1 MVKSNVIRRFGYLL
15 APVLLF
21 VLSLATIYDYGMNW
35 DSPIHFARG
44 QAYLRYILS
53 GKTDYSDLPSLC
65 KSEYNLNSRIDLA
78 TGEVCDRHRK
88 VRVSEYESHLLDFNS
103 RVAQTTYGHPAFS
116 DIMLAVSNGVFF
128 KSLGLVEDVPAYHL
142 YSVITT
148 FLLVLIVS
156 IWVKNTFGTFA
167 SVVAALTVYT
177 FPLLFA
183 EQHLN
188 VKDPPMAA
196 FFITSLYFFWLGLT
210 RKNVFYILISALA
223 GGASFGTKL
232 NFVFAPFILLP
243 WVILYSSAQV
253 RQKLSKKKL
262 SFGRLLNSILTL
274 YPKKVLFA
282 LLAYPLIVFT
292 VFFLAWPALW
302 NSPIHRLYEVLTY
315 YKDIGGSTCN
325 FSYLTIP
332 WFTKCTQTI
341 SLRYLLYTMP
351 PVSLVLFFIG
361 TIVAIFKFKEKNY
374 VTVLWLTLFYFTI
387 LRVTLSITNIYGGLR
402 QIIEFIAPMGMIA
415 GVGALFLRNSL
426 AKIVPQKLASFLIVL
441 CFVPILWELKE
452 IHPNQNVYFNSFI
465 GGLKGAAA
473 RDFPGYG
480 NTYGNVYLQGIKW
493 LNKNAEPRARIALV
507 TGNAQNISRL
517 SLREDIDFSNG
528 SRSGYNQEEE
538 YQMLL
543 IVGQDMFGDTF
554 RQKYLDNFL
563 NEIYS
568 VKVDGVPILK
578 IWKNDKQ
585 HLKEGLDLTATPQQF
600 KRTYSVREGKKEVLI
615 SLYEIKKLKALTF
628 SFPSTE
634 CKDKLIGAAVY
645 TSRDNN
651 QFFQKDESVN
661 NFGEREIAG
670 YGADFVFLFPGEE
683 AQYIKLVA
691 PKNYPCEL
699 PDISLR
705 VLSFEN

>member
-1 MVKSNVIRRFGYLL
+1 MKFFERFSALL
-15 APVLLF
+15 LPLVFLIIG
-21 VLSLATIYDYGMNW
+21 LATLYDYGMNW

-53 GKTDYSDLPSLC
+53 GKTDYSDLPNLC
-65 KSEYNLNSRIDLA
+65 KSEYGLNSRIDFS
-78 TGEVCDRHRK
+78 TGEVCDRHSK

-103 RVAQTTYGHPAFS
+103 SVIQGTYGHPAFS
-116 DIMLAVSNGVFF
+116 DIMLAVSNSVFF
-128 KSLGLVEDVPAYHL
+128 KKLGWVEDVPAYHL

-156 IWVKNTFGTFA
+156 IWVKNTFGTF
-167 SVVAALTVYT
+167 SSIVATLTVYT

-188 VKDPPMAA
+188 IKDPPMAA
-196 FFITSLYFFWLGLT
+196 FFVTSLYFFWLGLT
-210 RKNVFYILISALA
+210 RKKAFYILTSALA

-232 NFVFAPFILLP
+232 NFIFAPFVLTP
-243 WVILYSSAQV
+243 WFIIFSSSQL
-253 RQKLSKKKL
+253 RERLFKKKFSL
-262 SFGRLLNSILTL
+262 RMIINSILTL
-274 YPKKVLFA
+274 YSKKI
-282 LLAYPLIVFT
+282 LLSLAAYPLIVFF
-292 VFFLAWPALW
+292 VFFLSWPALW
-302 NSPIHRLYEVLTY
+302 NDPLSRLYEVFRY
-315 YKDIGGSTCN
+315 YKNIGGSTCS

-332 WFTKCTQTI
+332 WFTQCTQTI
-341 SLRYLLYTMP
+341 TLQYFIYTMP
-351 PVSLVLFFIG
+351 PVSLVLFFVG
-361 TIVAIFKFKEKNY
+361 TLVGIFKFKEKNY
-374 VTVLWLTLFYFTI
+374 VMVLWLTLFYFTI

-402 QIIEFIAPMGMIA
+402 QIIEFIAPMGMLA

-426 AKIVPQKLASFLIVL
+426 AKIVPKKLASFLIIL

-465 GGLKGAAA
+465 GGLRGAAA

-517 SLREDIDFSNG
+517 SLREDIEFSNG
-528 SRSGYNQEEE
+528 SRSGYNQEGE
-538 YQMLL
+538 YQMVL
-543 IVGQDMFGDTF
+543 IVGQDIFGDTF
-554 RQKYLDNFL
+554 RQKYLDSFL

-585 HLKEGLDLTATPQQF
+585 YFKEGLDLKATPQRF
-600 KRTYSVREGKKEVLI
+600 KRMYSVKEGKKEILI
-615 SLYEIKKLKALTF
+615 SLYGIKKLKALTF

-634 CKDKLIGAAVY
+634 CKDKLIGAAVF
-645 TSRDNN
+645 TSTDGS

-661 NFGEREIAG
+661 NFSAREISG
-670 YGADFVFLFPGEE
+670 YNAAFVFLFPGEE

-691 PKNYPCEL
+691 PKNYPCDFSNINL
-699 PDISLR
+699 DLIS
-705 VLSFEN
+705 FGD